1 MLKKVDDVEARLH
14 NPKAEIA
21 YDVLAMQG
29 GAKLYSRLSPLFEF
43 VKGGDG
49 APTQGTKDVY
59 AAQKQELDALDAE
72 WKAVLAG
79 DLAALNEQARK
90 LDLPGVYVPPVPE

>member
-1 MLKKVDDVEARLH
+1 VEARLH
-14 NPKAEIA
+14 NPTAEVA
-21 YDVLAMQG
+21 YDVLAMRG

-49 APTQGTKDVY
+49 PPTQGVKEVY

-72 WKAVLAG
+72 WKAIVSG

-90 LDLPGVYVPPVPE
+90 LDLPAVYVPPVPPVPPVQG